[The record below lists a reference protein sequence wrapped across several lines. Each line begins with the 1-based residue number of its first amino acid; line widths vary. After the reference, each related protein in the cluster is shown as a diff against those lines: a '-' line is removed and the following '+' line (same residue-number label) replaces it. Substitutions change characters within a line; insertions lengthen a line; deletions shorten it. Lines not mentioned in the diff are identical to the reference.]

1 MKIGIIG
8 YGMVGGA
15 LKVALEKVHTIIYWD
30 KYKNT
35 PYKIEDLSNCEV
47 IFLCVPTPILKSG
60 AIDKSALYDS
70 IDNLIKNNIKDKII
84 IIKSTATSGT
94 TDELAERYNDFEFAF
109 CPEFLKE
116 KTSIEDMLN
125 MNRVIVGTFSDDI
138 FNIIKKIFIEAG
150 YSEDKC
156 KYLHV
161 DTKTSETIKY
171 ASNTFLATK
180 ITFANELYN
189 ICNLLGVDY
198 ETVVDAIC
206 LDSRIDKSYGWRVP
220 GEDGK
225 KGFSQKCL
233 PKDLSAFIHLAK
245 ESGYFPN
252 FLMEVW
258 RSNLDFRGEQDW
270 LEIPGVKGGKK

>member
-1 MKIGIIG
+1 
-8 YGMVGGA
+8 MVGGA
-15 LKVALEKVHTIIYWD
+15 LKVALENKHSIVYWD
-30 KYKNT
+30 KYKDT
-35 PYKIEDLSNCEV
+35 PYKIKDLDDCYM

-70 IDNLIKNNIKDKII
+70 MDNLVKNNVKNKII

-94 TDELAERYNDFEFAF
+94 TDELTEKYNDFEFVF

-116 KTSIEDMLN
+116 KTSIKDMLN
-125 MNRVIVGTFSDDI
+125 MNRVIIGTSSDDI
-138 FNIIKKIFIEAG
+138 FKIVKKIFVEAG

-161 DTKTSETIKY
+161 DTKIAETIKY
-171 ASNTFLATK
+171 ASNTFLASK

-189 ICNLLGVDY
+189 ICKALGVNY

-206 LDSRIDKSYGWRVP
+206 LDSRIDKSYGWSVP
-220 GEDGK
+220 GEDDK
-225 KGFSQKCL
+225 KGMGGKCF

-245 ESGYFPN
+245 ENGYFPN

-270 LEIPGVKGGKK
+270 LEIPGVKEEK

>member
-15 LKVALEKVHTIIYWD
+15 LKVVLENTYSVIYWD
-30 KYKNT
+30 KYKDT
-35 PYKIEDLSNCEV
+35 PYKTKDLNDCYI

-70 IDNLIKNNIKDKII
+70 IDNLVKNNIKNKII
-84 IIKSTATSGT
+84 VIKSTATSGT
-94 TDELAERYNDFEFAF
+94 TDELAEKYNDFEFAF

-125 MNRVIVGTFSDDI
+125 MNRVIIGTASNDI
-138 FNIIKKIFIEAG
+138 FNIIKKIFVDAG

-156 KYLHV
+156 KYIYV
-161 DTKTSETIKY
+161 DTKTAETIKY
-171 ASNTFLATK
+171 ASNAFLASK

-189 ICNLLGVDY
+189 ICNSLGVNY

-206 LDSRIDKSYGWRVP
+206 LDKRIDKSYGWKVP

-233 PKDLSAFIHLAK
+233 PKDLSAFIHLVK
-245 ESGYFPN
+245 ENGYFPN

-270 LEIPGVKGGKK
+270 LEIPGVKGGEK